1 MKEMNT
7 TSSFKDDYDAWY
19 AEADSLVTL
28 ARAFYK
34 WALFQ
39 IPDELATLEELVD
52 TVEPPRE
59 SEPEPDYDDWRN
71 GPAGVYWTIERMF
84 EDL

>member
-1 MKEMNT
+1 MNT
-7 TSSFKDDYDAWY
+7 TFSMKDEYDAWC

-28 ARAFYK
+28 ARGFYK

-52 TVEPPRE
+52 TVEPPPE
-59 SEPEPDYDDWRN
+59 HDPEPDDDLRN
-71 GPAGVYWTIERMF
+71 GSAGVYWTIERMF